1 MNNKRS
7 NRGSRRPNIARS
19 LNLLKSELHG
29 HANNLRALD
38 PPKINRRPFQS
49 IVVQQ
54 TLLSSGTSLGVQ
66 ISGIVKALLGQLG
79 LATQDATLITIKI
92 RRCDFWAV
100 NKSNSTVRPAVNAD
114 FSSLIPQVA
123 DPTTPGNAIVAYPIM
138 KRLADLGSITKAS
151 RVSYTWPLSMRDMP
165 INQNADFVVI
175 ETSSNMTEIDVHW
188 HLDWSTTDI
197 ASPLE

>member
-1 MNNKRS
+1 MRPTRGRGANRRS
-7 NRGSRRPNIARS
+7 ITRS
-19 LNLLKSELHG
+19 LNLLKSEMHG

-38 PPKINRRPFQS
+38 PPKVNRRPFQS

-54 TLLSSGTSLGVQ
+54 TLLSSGTSIGVQ
-66 ISGIVKALLGQLG
+66 VTGIVKALLGQLG

-92 RRCDFWAV
+92 KRCDCWAV

-138 KRLADLGSITKAS
+138 KRLEDIGSTTKAA
-151 RVSYTWPLSMRDMP
+151 RVSYTWPISMRDMP
-165 INQNADFVVI
+165 INQNADFVVM

-188 HLDWSTTDI
+188 HIDWSSNDI
-197 ASPLE
+197 ASPTA